1 MNLQERLLI
10 YGCMHLGGAWNNEP
24 VNAEEQKKAFKA
36 IETAYDSGFRFFDH
50 ADIYCLGK
58 SEAVFGAFL
67 KENKGLR
74 ENIILQSKAGIELG
88 KSYDG
93 SNRYNFSKDYLWQ
106 QLNHSLERLQTDYL
120 DVFLLHRPDPLWDVE
135 EVAAIFS
142 RMHTEGLVKNFGV
155 SNMNVAQ
162 ISLLQSKSD
171 VPIIANQIQLS
182 IGHSGIL
189 NEGVDLNSEKYQAT
203 GMGGILE
210 FAQAQNIALQIWSPL
225 DRGRFAS
232 TDHFEHQNDQLVKEA
247 LEKLAK
253 KYNVMPET
261 IQTSWLFNIPGI
273 VQPVIGTTNPE
284 RIQACFKALEVSLT
298 REEWY
303 DLWIAG
309 RGKLC

>member
-1 MNLQERLLI
+1 MNLQDQLLI
-10 YGCMHLGGAWNNEP
+10 YGCMHLGGAWDEKPENS
-24 VNAEEQKKAFKA
+24 EERKKAFKA
-36 IETAYDSGFRFFDH
+36 IETAYESGFRFFDH
-50 ADIYCLGK
+50 ADIYSLGK
-58 SEAVFGAFL
+58 SEAVFGDFL

-74 ENIILQSKAGIELG
+74 ENIIIQSKAGIELG
-88 KSYDG
+88 KANSG
-93 SNRYNFSKDYLWQ
+93 SNRYNFTHDYLFN

-135 EVAAIFS
+135 EVAATFS
-142 RMHTEGLVKNFGV
+142 RMYSEGLVKNFGV

-162 ISLLQSKSD
+162 ISLLQSKCN

-182 IGHSGIL
+182 IGHCGIL

-210 FAQAQNIALQIWSPL
+210 FSHAHNIALQIWSPL

-232 TDHFEHQNDQLVKEA
+232 KEKFNHPNDQQVKDE
-247 LEKLAK
+247 LEKLSK
-253 KYNVMPET
+253 KYDVQPET
-261 IQTSWLFNIPGI
+261 IQISWLFNIPGI
-273 VQPVIGTTNPE
+273 IQPVIGTTNPE
-284 RIQACFKALEVSLT
+284 RIQACSQALDLT
-298 REEWY
+298 LTHEEWY